1 MFKEKPKMTKGDLV
15 IAYLD
20 LGSWAY
26 LFGPSFAVA
35 GVALV
40 ALVYLNKRIVRNG
53 N

>member
-1 MFKEKPKMTKGDLV
+1 MTKSDIVL
-15 IAYLD
+15 AYLD

-40 ALVYLNKRIVRNG
+40 ALVYLNRRAKPASSGKVKYNV
-53 N
+53 